1 MVSRPAA
8 SDLSL
13 NFVIN
18 FQKNFLSELYQIQI
32 MWLFLPKLSLHEKNL
47 AFKGQEGQERSCNF
61 LFQDFW
67 ELRLMQIRFL
77 WKMNHFLFIQKL
89 NLVEFK
95 GVYFTVAWP
104 SWPLKAKIFSS
115 KDFFSKKL
123 YMVEIM
129 LFFVYWL
136 LRYRRGPKSKRDRVH
151 GGFYGQ
157 GWIFVKGKWLYIIK
171 QKSKS
176 LYVKIM
182 WEGQKYRPCGIWR
195 FFMAL
200 VMWEKL
206 KNLQFSPLEQ

>member
-8 SDLSL
+8 SDLTL
-13 NFVIN
+13 TFVIN

-136 LRYRRGPKSKRDRVH
+136 LRYRRGPKSKRDRVQVWFNKVALRPACTVLF
-151 GGFYGQ
+151 GGTKNRFLCSKNQFFYPQ
-157 GWIFVKGKWLYIIK
+157 DTPSIVVRKTCFPNNTVKHRLAHT
-171 QKSKS
+171 
-176 LYVKIM
+176 L
-182 WEGQKYRPCGIWR
+182 
-195 FFMAL
+195 
-200 VMWEKL
+200 
-206 KNLQFSPLEQ
+206 

>member
-8 SDLSL
+8 SDLTL
-13 NFVIN
+13 TFVIN

-61 LFQDFW
+61 LFQNFW
-67 ELRLMQIRFL
+67 ELRLVQIWFL
-77 WKMNHFLFIQKL
+77 WKMNHFWFIQKL

-136 LRYRRGPKSKRDRVH
+136 LRYRRGPKSKRDRV
-151 GGFYGQ
+151 
-157 GWIFVKGKWLYIIK
+157 L
-171 QKSKS
+171 S
-176 LYVKIM
+176 
-182 WEGQKYRPCGIWR
+182 
-195 FFMAL
+195 FFTWPQA
-200 VMWEKL
+200 
-206 KNLQFSPLEQ
+206 